1 MAITRVDRVNHSF
14 GDLQAIFY
22 DITGPA
28 SYAADGQSVTVAD
41 LGLKYIHFASS
52 GGSDNGDQFT
62 ATSHLGNAGFPVTA
76 IKVAWFVVGTG
87 AEVANGVDLS
97 ARTVRLL
104 VIGR

>member
-1 MAITRVDRVNHSF
+1 MAITRVERQAHSF
-14 GDLQAIFY
+14 GDLNAAFY

-28 SYAADGQSVTVAD
+28 SYAADGQSITAAD

-52 GGSDNGDQFT
+52 GGSDDGAQFT
-62 ATSHLGNAGFPVTA
+62 ATSHLGNAGFPVTTVK
-76 IKVAWFVVGTG
+76 IAWFVVGTG

-97 ARTVRLL
+97 ARTVRVL

>member
-1 MAITRVDRVNHSF
+1 MAISKVERATHTF
-14 GDLQAIFY
+14 GDLSAAFY

-28 SYAADGQSVTVAD
+28 SYAADGQSVTAAD

-62 ATSHLGNAGFPVTA
+62 AVSHLGNAGFPVTTVK
-76 IKVAWFVVGTG
+76 IAWFVMSTG
-87 AEVANGVDLS
+87 AEVANAVDLS
-97 ARTVRLL
+97 ARTVRVL